1 MSLIG
6 ILTEP
11 KNKAYL
17 QEELKKR
24 QQLADVFF
32 LTENTIQ
39 NMHNVKFDI
48 FLLGKK
54 ITKNQELVRTIAKG
68 TDYFILNSDLKEN
81 LNLLENLDLK
91 IITYGYNQK
100 ATITASSIEE
110 GKMMVCLQRG
120 IKNVC
125 QETVEP
131 QEIKIELTKKADDI
145 AIMELASLLF
155 LCAEKT

>member
-1 MSLIG
+1 MALIG

-11 KNKAYL
+11 KNKLYL

-24 QQLADVFF
+24 QLEEVFF
-32 LTENTIQ
+32 LTENTIL

-100 ATITASSIEE
+100 ATITASSVDEN
-110 GKMMVCLQRG
+110 KMMICLQRG
-120 IKNVC
+120 IENIK
-125 QETVEP
+125 QKKIEP
-131 QEIKIELTKKADDI
+131 QEIEIEVTNKMQGVAG
-145 AIMELASLLF
+145 MELVGLQLLYSS
-155 LCAEKT
+155 